1 MMGGRLLVFSLFLL
15 VQCMS
20 LTTTATVV
28 VEPRPTVDVDGY
40 AEWTRAV
47 RATLRLRAPGLTRVP
62 GSSEGADD
70 DAVPESTDAGA
81 TRNIND
87 DRVTDVPDPP
97 RKPCDETGCG
107 GGACNNEL
115 GACRCPLSLSG
126 DNCERFVPARC
137 DEDPAWP
144 RELVGVQYKSR
155 CAGECDLTA
164 AKCRC
169 GRGTHVGG
177 GARDGA
183 HTTASGAQKSAPT
196 TSTPQPKNGTAY
208 AGPYAPG
215 DTPMS
220 KYPDRPMQQCYY
232 EGILKDRAWH
242 RNLAWDRWRGAPATS
257 FWQLPKN
264 QTGTDD
270 DRNANWCSLD
280 PSGDGTTRVEPAVRC
295 TCFDGYFGDGCAERV
310 KQFCLNDCSGKG
322 TCEHGL
328 CRCDE
333 AHFGADCSQLTA
345 GGITPT
351 GVGSGYAIG
360 GSGDLKKNGVAPDG
374 GTRRRHHH
382 TPRELADKS
391 EKSEK
396 SEKAPP
402 ASTASPSRTRTHAR
416 RPLVYVYDVLPQFTT
431 SQLQH
436 RQDVRKCVTRYA
448 EGGNATR

>member
-1 MMGGRLLVFSLFLL
+1 
-15 VQCMS
+15 MS
-20 LTTTATVV
+20 
-28 VEPRPTVDVDGY
+28 
-40 AEWTRAV
+40 V
-47 RATLRLRAPGLTRVP
+47 RAQQWCTIELT
-62 GSSEGADD
+62 SEFHF
-70 DAVPESTDAGA
+70 AGCEHE
-81 TRNIND
+81 RNAQRNARRGRY
-87 DRVTDVPDPP
+87 DRGMA
-97 RKPCDETGCG
+97 EG
-107 GGACNNEL
+107 GDGRN
-115 GACRCPLSLSG
+115 
-126 DNCERFVPARC
+126 AR
-137 DEDPAWP
+137 
-144 RELVGVQYKSR
+144 
-155 CAGECDLTA
+155 
-164 AKCRC
+164 
-169 GRGTHVGG
+169 RGTHVGG

>member
-1 MMGGRLLVFSLFLL
+1 M
-15 VQCMS
+15 
-20 LTTTATVV
+20 
-28 VEPRPTVDVDGY
+28 
-40 AEWTRAV
+40 
-47 RATLRLRAPGLTRVP
+47 
-62 GSSEGADD
+62 
-70 DAVPESTDAGA
+70 
-81 TRNIND
+81 
-87 DRVTDVPDPP
+87 
-97 RKPCDETGCG
+97 
-107 GGACNNEL
+107 
-115 GACRCPLSLSG
+115 
-126 DNCERFVPARC
+126 
-137 DEDPAWP
+137 
-144 RELVGVQYKSR
+144 GVQYKSR

-177 GARDGA
+177 GASDGA

-196 TSTPQPKNGTAY
+196 TSTTPQPKNGTAY

-242 RNLAWDRWRGAPATS
+242 RNLAWDRWRGAPADS
-257 FWQLPKN
+257 FWQSSPKN
-264 QTGTDD
+264 QTQT
-270 DRNANWCSLD
+270 NWCSLD
-280 PSGDGTTRVEPAVRC
+280 PSGDDTTNVEPAVRC

-310 KQFCLNDCSGKG
+310 KQFCLNDCSGAG

-345 GGITPT
+345 VGIVPT

-382 TPRELADKS
+382 TPRELAD
-391 EKSEK
+391 KSEK